1 MVAKGDDAGTGQGRH
16 VDHGLGIVAVH
27 IGEGIAQ
34 HQAAFGV
41 GVEHLDGLA
50 GHGSED
56 VTGAVGVAPGMFSQP
71 ASTPM
76 TLMGSCN
83 WARACMVPSTEA
95 APPMSYFISSMPS
108 AGFDG
113 DAAGVEGQPLAHQ
126 HDGLG
131 VGVAL
136 VLDDGHHGFVLGA
149 AGHCEVGVH
158 AELGHLLLP
167 TTLVVMLS

>member
-108 AGFDG
+108 AGLMEMPPESKVSPCPP
-113 DAAGVEGQPLAHQ
+113 ARWAWRRRCP
-126 HDGLG
+126 
-131 VGVAL
+131 
-136 VLDDGHHGFVLGA
+136 
-149 AGHCEVGVH
+149 C
-158 AELGHLLLP
+158 
-167 TTLVVMLS
+167 TR